1 MIFDS
6 NSSDLKQPK
15 PKVKLVYI
23 TPEKLSASKMLGEV
37 LTSLYANK
45 QIARFVIDEAHCIQM
60 VRTIEL
66 DMNF

>member
-1 MIFDS
+1 
-6 NSSDLKQPK
+6 
-15 PKVKLVYI
+15 
-23 TPEKLSASKMLGEV
+23 MLGEV